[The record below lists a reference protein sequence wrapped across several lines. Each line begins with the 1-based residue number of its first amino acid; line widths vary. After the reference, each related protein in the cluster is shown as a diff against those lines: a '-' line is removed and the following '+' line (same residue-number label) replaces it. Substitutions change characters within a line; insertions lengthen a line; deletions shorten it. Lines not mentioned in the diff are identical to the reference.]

1 MRKHVAMSSLYYL
14 VRKIWKTIVL
24 YVISREKTPGLCY
37 FLSAKNEH
45 NIVMRFVIKYSYI
58 FFQRVR

>member
-1 MRKHVAMSSLYYL
+1 MSSLYYL

-45 NIVMRFVIKYSYI
+45 NIFMQVCDYCDSI
-58 FFQRVR
+58 